1 MIETKTKKV
10 RYGINSGLLVLVVA
24 GILIA
29 INVIGTRAFTR
40 ADLTDSKEFTVSDA
54 TKSVLGGL
62 EDVVLAKVFFSGNL
76 PDQLATLER
85 NVRDLLREYEIYGK
99 GNLQIQFINP
109 DENEDLKNQ
118 AIAMGVPQVQMNV
131 LDKDQYQIT
140 NVFMG
145 IGLQSGD
152 ETASLPVIE
161 DLSTFE
167 YDFTSTII
175 KLTSDDDYTI
185 GVLQGSGERE
195 LSQELTGLQ
204 RLLQERFT
212 VRPVDLQAGAIA
224 VPNDID
230 VLLVSGS
237 KNVTDRAEFEIDQFI
252 MRGGKVIFLVDVMSL
267 NEQLGLQAIPAR
279 SGLDDLLASYGVKIS
294 NELVQEHPG
303 YAAQAQFSQGFLS
316 FLVRYP
322 LWPKSTKGLF
332 NPDHPITARLESLVL
347 PWTAPLE
354 LTVPGD
360 AIAERENAEEA
371 GETEETEDTGEPEEE
386 LANAEVQGAVL
397 VRTTERASTQS
408 GRFDLDPQSARLK
421 AVPETGESYPLAV
434 ALTGTFHSFY
444 DGKTVPS
451 KPGEETAEGVAAAD
465 SVTARSPRT
474 QILVVGNSSFI
485 TDQFLRMYPEN
496 VLFVENAL
504 DWMTLGE
511 DLIEIRSRGATA
523 RPLKELSAGARDA
536 IRWAN
541 TLGIP
546 ILVVL
551 FGLIWNSARKKSRR
565 TLAARYAA

>member
-10 RYGINSGLLVLVVA
+10 RYGINSGVLVLVMA

-40 ADLTDSKEFTVSDA
+40 LDLTDSKEFTISEA
-54 TKSVLGGL
+54 TKNVLGNL
-62 EDVVLAKVFFSGNL
+62 DDVVLAKVYFSGKL

-99 GNLQIQFINP
+99 GKLQIQFINP
-109 DENEDLKNQ
+109 DENEEFKNQ

-131 LDKDQYQIT
+131 LDEDQYQVI

-145 IGLQSGD
+145 IGLQSG
-152 ETASLPVIE
+152 EESASLPVIE

-167 YDFTSTII
+167 YDFTSAILE
-175 KLTSDDDYTI
+175 LTTNSDYTI
-185 GVLQGSGERE
+185 GVLQGSGERS
-195 LSQELTGLQ
+195 LTQDLTGMQ
-204 RLLQERFT
+204 RLLQERFA
-212 VRPVDLQAGAIA
+212 VRPVDLRGGSSPI
-224 VPNDID
+224 PDDID
-230 VLLVSGS
+230 VLLVPGS
-237 KNVTDRAEFEIDQFI
+237 KNVVDRAEFEIDQFI
-252 MRGGKVIFLVDVMSL
+252 MRGGKVIFLLDVMML
-267 NEQLGLQAIPAR
+267 NEQLGLQAMPAR
-279 SGLDDLLASYGVKIS
+279 SGLDDLLASYGVQLK
-294 NELVQEHPG
+294 NEIVQEHPG
-303 YAAQAQFSQGFLS
+303 YSAQAQFSQGFMS

-322 LWPKSTKGLF
+322 LWPKTVKGLF
-332 NPDHPITARLESLVL
+332 NPDNPITSRLESLVL

-360 AIAERENAEEA
+360 EIAEREREQA
-371 GETEETEDTGEPEEE
+371 GEPAPENT
-386 LANAEVQGAVL
+386 ASEVEGSVL

-408 GRFDLDPQSARLK
+408 GRYDLDPQSPALEGM
-421 AVPETGESYPLAV
+421 PETGQSYPLAV
-434 ALTGTFHSFY
+434 TLTGMFHSFY
-444 DGKTVPS
+444 EGKDVPP
-451 KPGEETAEGVAAAD
+451 KPGEETAGNLGGN
-465 SVTARSPRT
+465 SVLTQSPRT
-474 QILVVGNSSFI
+474 QILVVGNSNFI

-496 VLFVENAL
+496 VLFVQNAL

-546 ILVVL
+546 ILVIL
-551 FGLIWNSARKKSRR
+551 FGLIWNGARKKSRR
-565 TLAARYAA
+565 RLAERYAA